1 MGKTTGMLPRPAIV
15 LAIASV
21 FATGFVASLA
31 GSSDHAAAGGG
42 TVTLVRVVDT
52 WDWHRPSPDPSGIS
66 RIGNTSRFA
75 VVDGEVDETHL
86 WQGANV
92 WFTRRSLSPLEA
104 WSSRRFSSEPTD
116 VAMPTRRLIFLS
128 DDGHKR
134 VFRVRAGR
142 DGDFGTS
149 DDEKTFFSTR
159 PFGSRDPEGLAFGRG
174 MLFVADGDASQVF
187 RVDPGRDGRF
197 GGGVHNDD
205 RVTSFD
211 TRRLGLDGPEGIAY
225 FAGDLFLVSRDNDV
239 IVRTT
244 LDGGVIATY
253 DISSSRIKNPSGI
266 AVLRNNASLMAYVTD
281 RGVDNNLQPSE
292 NDGMVFAFSLN

>member
-1 MGKTTGMLPRPAIV
+1 MGKTTEMLSRLALV

-21 FATGFVASLA
+21 FATGSQPASA
-31 GSSDHAAAGGG
+31 GSPEGAAAGGRE
-42 TVTLVRVVDT
+42 VSLVRVVDT

-66 RIGNTSRFA
+66 RIGHTSRFV
-75 VVDGEVDETHL
+75 VVDGEVDETRL
-86 WQGANV
+86 WHGANV
-92 WFTRRSLSPLEA
+92 WFTRRSLRPLEV
-104 WSSRRFSSEPTD
+104 WSTRMFSSEPTD

-128 DDGHKR
+128 DDGRRR

-142 DGDFGTS
+142 DGDFGTP
-149 DDEKTFFSTR
+149 DDEMTSFSTR
-159 PFGSRDPEGLAFGRG
+159 SFRSGDPEGLAFGRG
-174 MLFVADGDASQVF
+174 TLFIADGDATQVF

-211 TRRLGLDGPEGIAY
+211 TRRLGLDEPEGIAY
-225 FAGDLFLVSRDNDV
+225 FAGDLFMVSRDNDL

-244 LDGGVIATY
+244 LDGDIVATY
-253 DISSSRIKNPSGI
+253 DISFARIKNPSGI